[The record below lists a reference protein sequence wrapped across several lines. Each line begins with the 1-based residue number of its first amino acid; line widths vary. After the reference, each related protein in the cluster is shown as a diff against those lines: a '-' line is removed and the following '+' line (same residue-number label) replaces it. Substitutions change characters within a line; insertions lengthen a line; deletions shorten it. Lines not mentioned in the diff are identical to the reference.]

1 MASVFTLIIDGEIPG
16 RFVWRDER
24 AVAFLTIAPLR
35 PGHTL
40 IVPIEEVEHWIDLDL
55 DLLEHLTR
63 VSHAVGKAI
72 DRAFSPEKVGVIV
85 AGMEV
90 PHVHLHLVPI
100 EAERD
105 LNFANAD
112 ATASAES
119 LDDAAERIRGS
130 LRALGYAEVTG

>member
-1 MASVFTLIIDGEIPG
+1 MASLFTLIINGEIPG
-16 RFVWRDER
+16 RFVWKDDR

-40 IVPIEEVEHWIDLDL
+40 VVPIEEVAHWIDLDP
-55 DLLEHLTR
+55 DLLSHLTV
-63 VSHAVGKAI
+63 VSQAVGKAI
-72 DRAFSPEKVGVIV
+72 DRAFSPQRVGVII

-90 PHVHLHLVPI
+90 PHVHLHVIPI

-112 ATASAES
+112 PNASAES
-119 LDDAAERIRGS
+119 LDRAAAQIR
-130 LRALGYAEVTG
+130 RALRKAGHDQVAG